1 MNLNPLVPVVALSL
15 GLIPVLRAEPRT
27 PTPAAAAPHAENV
40 RPDPGEKPLVQV
52 ALLLDTSNSMDG
64 LIQQAKTQLWRIVQE
79 LGSARRNGKA
89 PRLEVALYEYGNT
102 GLKSDEGWI
111 RRVLPFTD
119 DLDQLSERLFAL
131 RTSGGDEFCGWVI
144 RNAVDELDW
153 SPSPD
158 VYRAIFIA
166 GNEPFNQGPVT
177 PASASRKAAARGIIV
192 NTIHCGTDAAGREG
206 GWNTGAALTD
216 GRYMIIDKDAAV
228 ADVAAPQDR
237 LIAELNVKLNATY
250 VPYGRAGKDSLAR
263 QSEQD
268 QNAASLADAPSAGSR
283 RAAVKASAHYRN
295 AAWDLVDAVTEKK
308 VDVKQVP
315 ATELPAAMQ
324 EMKPEARQAFVEQK
338 QKDRA
343 EIQSQIRQL
352 SAERERHVAAQLKHQ
367 TTNTLDHA
375 LIGAVRSQVTRQGYT
390 FTAP

>member
-27 PTPAAAAPHAENV
+27 STPAAPHAENV
-40 RPDPGEKPLVQV
+40 RPDPGDKPLVQV

-64 LIQQAKTQLWRIVQE
+64 LIQQAKSQLWRIVQE
-79 LGSARRNGKA
+79 LGSARRQGKA

-119 DLDQLSERLFAL
+119 DLDQLSEKLFAL

-153 SPSPD
+153 SPSPH

-166 GNEPFNQGPVT
+166 GNEPFTQGPVP
-177 PASASRKAAARGIIV
+177 PASASRKAAERGIIV
-192 NTIHCGTDAAGREG
+192 NTIHCGTDAVGREG

-216 GRYMIIDKDAAV
+216 GRYMIIDQDAAV
-228 ADVAAPQDR
+228 VDIAAPQDR

-250 VPYGRAGKDSLAR
+250 VPYGRDGKDRLAR

-268 QNAASLADAPSAGSR
+268 QNAASLPAAPSTASR
-283 RAAVKASAHYRN
+283 RAAVKASTQYRN
-295 AAWDLVDAVTEKK
+295 ASWDLVDAVTEKK
-308 VDVKQVP
+308 VDLDTIP
-315 ATELPAAMQ
+315 STELPRALQ
-324 EMKPEARQAFVEQK
+324 ELKPEARQAFVEQK
-338 QKDRA
+338 QKERA
-343 EIQSQIRQL
+343 DLQMQIRKL
-352 SAERERHVAAQLKHQ
+352 SAERERHVAAQLGNQ
-367 TTNTLDHA
+367 STNTLDQA
-375 LIGAVRSQVTRQGYT
+375 LITAVRGQVTKQGYT